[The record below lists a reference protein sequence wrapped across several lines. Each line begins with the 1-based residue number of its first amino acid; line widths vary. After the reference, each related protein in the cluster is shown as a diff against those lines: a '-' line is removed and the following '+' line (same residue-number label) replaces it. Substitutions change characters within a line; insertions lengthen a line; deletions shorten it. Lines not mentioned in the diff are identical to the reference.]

1 MQLYYTPGTISVV
14 IAITLH
20 EAAIPFEPTLVD
32 FSKTEQ
38 RSTAYQQINPM
49 GRVPVLATVSGLLSE
64 TGAIL
69 DYIAAINPQANLIPS
84 DPYAAGKMREM
95 MYFLASTA
103 HINHAHKMRGHR
115 WADNQSSWDDMA
127 TKITANMTENA
138 NYIETHCLNGPFV
151 LGDQFSLADP
161 YLYVVSTWLKGD
173 GVDTEQF
180 PKLTAFRKRMAAR
193 PSVQAVT
200 AQGML

>member
-1 MQLYYTPGTISVV
+1 MQLYYTPGTISIAV
-14 IAITLH
+14 AITLH
-20 EAAIPFEPTLVD
+20 EADIAFEPTLVN

-38 RSTAYQQINPM
+38 HSAAYQQINPK
-49 GRVPVLATVSGLLSE
+49 GRVPVFATPDGLLTE

-69 DYIAAINPQANLIPS
+69 DYIAAIKPQARLIPS

-95 MYFLASTA
+95 MYYLATTA
-103 HINHAHKMRGHR
+103 HINHAHKIRGHR
-115 WADNQSSWDDMA
+115 WADKQSSWDDMA
-127 TKITANMTENA
+127 LKMTENMFE
-138 NYIETHCLNGPFV
+138 NTSYIETHCLTGPFV

-161 YLYVVSTWLKGD
+161 YLYVLSTWLAND
-173 GVDTEQF
+173 GVDTTLF
-180 PKLTAFRKRMAAR
+180 PKLTAFRELMAAR